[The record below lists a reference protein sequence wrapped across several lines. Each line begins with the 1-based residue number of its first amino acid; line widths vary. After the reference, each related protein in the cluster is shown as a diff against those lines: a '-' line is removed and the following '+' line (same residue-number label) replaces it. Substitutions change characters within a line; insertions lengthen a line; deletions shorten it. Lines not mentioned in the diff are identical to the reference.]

1 MVEQSFH
8 IMGRNAKGLMQT
20 GTQSIDRA
28 AQLLVMV
35 VEREELSTLGEL
47 ADASGL
53 PKSTVSRVV
62 SALERQGLVQRNG
75 ARGAIRPGP
84 VLLGLARR
92 GISHDDLAEVS
103 RPALERLGE
112 LTGETIN
119 LAAPLPRGGEHYLAQ
134 VDSRHFVGTGNWVG
148 RRLPSHAT
156 AVGKVFIAFGAARIP
171 RGPLERFT
179 DHTITDPGR
188 LAQEL
193 AAVRERGYATTLGEL
208 ESGLVAVAA
217 PVLAGTGKAI
227 AGISV
232 SGPDFRLAPDRLAE
246 IGRHVVG
253 ETTRLS
259 ARLGHATKGAA

>member
-8 IMGRNAKGLMQT
+8 IMDRNAKGLMQT

-35 VEREELSTLGEL
+35 VEREESSTLGEL

-62 SALERQGLVQRNG
+62 AALERQGLVQRHG

-92 GISHDDLAEVS
+92 GISDDDLVEVC

-119 LAAPLPRGGEHYLAQ
+119 LATPLARGGEHYLAQ

-148 RRLPSHAT
+148 RRLPNHAT
-156 AVGKVFIAFGAARIP
+156 
-171 RGPLERFT
+171 
-179 DHTITDPGR
+179 
-188 LAQEL
+188 
-193 AAVRERGYATTLGEL
+193 
-208 ESGLVAVAA
+208 
-217 PVLAGTGKAI
+217 
-227 AGISV
+227 
-232 SGPDFRLAPDRLAE
+232 
-246 IGRHVVG
+246 
-253 ETTRLS
+253 
-259 ARLGHATKGAA
+259 